1 MNILSNDAPM
11 NLLPVKCIISE
22 ETSIS
27 DLKVFNEGFRRIQKV
42 KAELSHHEI
51 PAGNLHAV
59 VLTAVHGLSP
69 LAVNFE
75 TFLKGNF
82 SLTTSHAG
90 DYIRYVQALETAVET
105 VVDDINDPTVTEII
119 SAQEIFE
126 GTVVDFSPCDE
137 YELEELGIT
146 PVMFLP
152 EGAQEEV

>member
-1 MNILSNDAPM
+1 MNIFSTDAPM
-11 NLLPVKCIISE
+11 KLLPVECIISE
-22 ETSIS
+22 ETSS
-27 DLKVFNEGFRRIQKV
+27 LDLNIFLEGFRRIQDV
-42 KAELSHHEI
+42 KAKLSHHGV

-69 LAVNFE
+69 LTVNFE
-75 TFLKGNF
+75 AFLKGNF
-82 SLTTSHAG
+82 PLTTSHAG
-90 DYIRYVQALETAVET
+90 DYIRYVQALETAVDT

-126 GTVVDFSPCDE
+126 GTVVDFSPWDE

-152 EGAQEEV
+152 KEPQEEI